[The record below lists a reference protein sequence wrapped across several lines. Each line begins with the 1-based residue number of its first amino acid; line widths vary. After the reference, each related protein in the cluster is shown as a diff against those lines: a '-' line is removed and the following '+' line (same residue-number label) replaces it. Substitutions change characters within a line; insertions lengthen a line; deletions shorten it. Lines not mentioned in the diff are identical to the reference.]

1 MMVLATAVK
10 EWCTKVVSLCRAHQ
24 VAKMYIFN
32 SSLKDHFDPQTIN
45 IDLVVNVAA
54 REINIEFGKS
64 LLNNKPVKS

>member
-1 MMVLATAVK
+1 MMVLATANK
-10 EWCTKVVSLCRAHQ
+10 QRYTKVVSLCRAHQ

-32 SSLKDHFDPQTIN
+32 SSLTDHFDPQTIN
-45 IDLVVNVAA
+45 IDLVVKVA